1 MIVFNTQKRFRYL
14 IGTSF
19 ANFSK
24 KALYIRMFCSIMI
37 LYATGT
43 DGVLGRFMG
52 EILKKVGI
60 LT

>member
-24 KALYIRMFCSIMI
+24 KALYIGMFCSILI

-43 DGVLGRFMG
+43 YGVFGRSMG
-52 EILKKVGI
+52 KY
-60 LT
+60 